1 MIRFAIAI
9 VAVSGLSAGL
19 ALGDPPAEKPAPEA
33 KADKKAEKKADQPES
48 KAKKQPGKQ
57 PGKQDDEKPDLR
69 VAEPQGL
76 GSINLFPGAVLGH
89 GRRSPEKERRLTL
102 GDDGDWK
109 VQAAQVGAMAAVFGA
124 LVGLCGGGKC
134 LIPGEAVD
142 FLPDWMTAE
151 DPVYHSPRRD
161 QPIRQAR

>member
-9 VAVSGLSAGL
+9 VAVSGLSAGV
-19 ALGDPPAEKPAPEA
+19 ALGDPPAEKPAPDA
-33 KADKKAEKKADQPES
+33 KADDKAGEAKPKASKKANKKANE
-48 KAKKQPGKQ
+48 K
-57 PGKQDDEKPDLR
+57 PGKQDGEKPDLR

-89 GRRSPEKERRLTL
+89 GRRAPEKERRLTL

>member
-9 VAVSGLSAGL
+9 VAVSGLSGGL

-33 KADKKAEKKADQPES
+33 KTDKKADEAKPKADKKAKR
-48 KAKKQPGKQ
+48 QPGQ
-57 PGKQDDEKPDLR
+57 QDDEKPDLR

-89 GRRSPEKERRLTL
+89 GRRAPEKQRRLTL

-124 LVGLCGGGKC
+124 LVALCGGGKC